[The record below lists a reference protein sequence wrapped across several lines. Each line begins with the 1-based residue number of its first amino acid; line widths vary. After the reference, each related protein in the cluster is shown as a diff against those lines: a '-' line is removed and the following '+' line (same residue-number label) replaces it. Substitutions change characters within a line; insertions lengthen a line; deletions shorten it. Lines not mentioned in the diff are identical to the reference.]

1 VRIRIRQKIDNT
13 FGFIEIIIL
22 KYSAK
27 LNEICILY
35 SEDIHYSMDKAKNV
49 LVVDLYK
56 VPVANNTRKINLEH
70 LKTPSKQPSKT
81 AKNIS
86 LWCAI

>member
-1 VRIRIRQKIDNT
+1 
-13 FGFIEIIIL
+13 
-22 KYSAK
+22 
-27 LNEICILY
+27 
-35 SEDIHYSMDKAKNV
+35 MDKAKNV